1 MKTSTLING
10 KNKKYALSAIV
21 ILLFS
26 IIGIFLYF
34 YFQQWLCLLLILL
47 GGIIG
52 ILIWNYLEGKEKET
66 QKKNEEEWE
75 KFFYDIA
82 SLEIKDKETLLK
94 KEMPLSFRLL
104 LERSLSVSVSLNE
117 YQEIGKDLPYSY
129 QCLIESLYFYEKF
142 QSKEE
147 WDFAYHQFLNEQ
159 EESKRQL
166 EQKKIQYFR
175 LFPYLLSGLFTLI
188 LIIFVMISLR
198 G

>member
-10 KNKKYALSAIV
+10 KNKKYALSVIV

-34 YFQQWLCLLLILL
+34 YLQQWLCLLLILL

-52 ILIWNYLEGKEKET
+52 ILIWNYLEGKEKEA
-66 QKKNEEEWE
+66 QKKNKEEWE

-104 LERSLSVSVSLNE
+104 LERSLSVSVSFNE

-147 WDFAYHQFLNEQ
+147 WDFAYHQFLKEQ

>member
-147 WDFAYHQFLNEQ
+147 WNFAYHQFLNEQ

>member
-104 LERSLSVSVSLNE
+104 LERSLSVSVSFNE